1 MMTPSTTIFSR
12 GDIVLVPFQFTDK
25 PIAKVRPAAVVSSTS
40 YHSARQE
47 VIIAAI
53 TSRVRDPLLFG
64 DHLILGWRTA
74 GLPKPSVVTAILRT
88 VKQGMIARRVGRLAE
103 DDLAHVDGHL
113 AVALALTAAA
123 R

>member
-1 MMTPSTTIFSR
+1 MTTPSTTIFSR
-12 GDIVLVPFQFTDK
+12 GDIVLLPFQFTDK
-25 PIAKVRPAAVVSSTS
+25 PVAKNRPAAIVSSMP
-40 YHSARQE
+40 YHLARQE
-47 VIIAAI
+47 VIVAAI

-88 VKQGMIARRVGRLAE
+88 VKQGMITRRVGTLPE
-103 DDLAHVDGHL
+103 DDLAHVDGRL
-113 AVALALTAAA
+113 AVALALPAAA